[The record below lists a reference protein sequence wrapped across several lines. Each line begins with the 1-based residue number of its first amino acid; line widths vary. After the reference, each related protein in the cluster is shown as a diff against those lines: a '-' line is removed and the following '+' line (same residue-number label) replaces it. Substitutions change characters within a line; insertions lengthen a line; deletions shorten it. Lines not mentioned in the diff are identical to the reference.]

1 MSRRQDRGSNGDG
14 GRDAATEN
22 AGAEVVHPLDAA
34 YGDRTTRAL
43 RDFLAHADMAAEVV
57 SRGRP
62 AYDADLTLR
71 LAAEAVSSRLG
82 ETVARLPENFRR
94 DHGAVPWRLI
104 RATRNRIGHD
114 YNVIDHA
121 LLWAALAEQ
130 VPAHAG
136 YVRGVLEAD
145 S

>member
-1 MSRRQDRGSNGDG
+1 VSRRKDRGDG
-14 GRDAATEN
+14 NQGAAAEN
-22 AGAEVVHPLDAA
+22 AEAEVIHPLDEA

-43 RDFLAHADMAAEVV
+43 RDFLTHADMAAEVV

-62 AYDADLTLR
+62 AYDSDLTLR
-71 LAAEAVSSRLG
+71 LAAEAVTSRLG
-82 ETVARLPENFRR
+82 ETVARLPDDFRR

-130 VPAHAG
+130 VPAHAV